1 MIAELAEYM
10 NGWRINQLSGL
21 IDFCNLLSRMTIQ
34 ISDAVRG
41 KVIDVMTQINSLK
54 LSKSIECSVSYK
66 VMNKGFRITLQK
78 AFE

>member
-1 MIAELAEYM
+1 
-10 NGWRINQLSGL
+10 
-21 IDFCNLLSRMTIQ
+21 MTIQ

-66 VMNKGFRITLQK
+66 VMNKGFRITLLYK
-78 AFE
+78 RPSNN